1 MPQQTAQLKS
11 QLISSP
17 RCQAKWSVHWFQSQ
31 LSNNSSLWAG
41 PADAELSSG
50 ALTTLQNCRQT
61 NRCCFHTLELGGV
74 LLCCTIPLEPDASAN
89 TDALLFLT
97 KGFLAPSHWPETLA
111 FLLIL
116 LSGIFWLVNYCF
128 TISSSRI
135 ANFKPKAINSSKNKN
150 GVSGGGHAWAHW
162 FVLSNLKTLFYHD
175 WLQTHTH
182 MHSMIFKH
190 RMSTQICP
198 VGLIIQSYYECHLEV
213 LMVEVRPSFAMY
225 NLYFHIK

>member
-1 MPQQTAQLKS
+1 MCCQEAKQSHDKSMCTCPSREPSWNPSWYTAPAVRPSDPYTDSSPSCQITPAFGPAQL
-11 QLISSP
+11 
-17 RCQAKWSVHWFQSQ
+17 V
-31 LSNNSSLWAG
+31 LSCLR
-41 PADAELSSG
+41 G

-61 NRCCFHTLELGGV
+61 NHCCFHIPELCGV
-74 LLCCTIPLEPDASAN
+74 LFCGTIPLEPDASAN

-150 GVSGGGHAWAHW
+150 GVSGGGCAWAHW
-162 FVLSNLKTLFYHD
+162 FVLISKPYFITTDSKH
-175 WLQTHTH
+175 THTCTPW
-182 MHSMIFKH
+182 SLSI
-190 RMSTQICP
+190 
-198 VGLIIQSYYECHLEV
+198 ECQLRFV
-213 LMVEVRPSFAMY
+213 LLALVY
-225 NLYFHIK
+225 NHITSVIWKCLH